1 MYIYVYS
8 NWKYSWKQLVRDTH
22 KNYIF
27 YKCMKS
33 LIHFVQTYVYQ
44 IIWSTY
50 ERKSFRTMGA
60 WLETSTKYFLVT
72 FLNVVIRN
80 DEYLFSKLPYI
91 VKRKGYLKK

>member
-1 MYIYVYS
+1 
-8 NWKYSWKQLVRDTH
+8 
-22 KNYIF
+22 
-27 YKCMKS
+27 
-33 LIHFVQTYVYQ
+33 
-44 IIWSTY
+44 
-50 ERKSFRTMGA
+50 MGA